1 MPVWEST
8 EQYIKAQPQK
18 VQEVLRA
25 MQQILREALPGAEE
39 CISYSMP
46 ALRITLEPGPCGG
59 RGKSV
64 VLVYYA
70 AAKQHLG
77 FYPTAGPI
85 EAFRKELA
93 PYGTSRGAV
102 RFPLDQPLPADLI
115 TRMAQYRRREA
126 EGRHEI

>member
-8 EQYIKAQPQK
+8 EQYIKAQTPEA
-18 VQEVLRA
+18 QEALCSMRK
-25 MQQILREALPGAEE
+25 ILRDALPGTEE

-46 ALRITLEPGPCGG
+46 ALRIFLKPGPRGG

-70 AAKQHLG
+70 AAKHHLG

-85 EAFRKELA
+85 EAFREELA
-93 PYGTSRGAV
+93 SYAASRGAV

-115 TRMAQYRRREA
+115 TRMAQYRMREA
-126 EGRHEI
+126 EGGHEI